1 MGSSSNRLLE
11 RQHSADFQK
20 EQNSSNV
27 FLLDPGTVRD
37 GICCR
42 NCSSQLHFIGQIDTK
57 VSMYSLCNSPKCNTF
72 QITYSK
78 NEDYLT

>member
-1 MGSSSNRLLE
+1 MGSSGNRLLE
-11 RQHSADFQK
+11 RQHSADFLK

-27 FLLDPGTVRD
+27 FLLDPWTVRD

-42 NCSSQLHFIGQIDTK
+42 HCSSQLHFYWEDTK
-57 VSMYSLCNSPKCNTF
+57 VSMYSLCNSPKYNKF

-78 NEDYLT
+78 NEEYLT